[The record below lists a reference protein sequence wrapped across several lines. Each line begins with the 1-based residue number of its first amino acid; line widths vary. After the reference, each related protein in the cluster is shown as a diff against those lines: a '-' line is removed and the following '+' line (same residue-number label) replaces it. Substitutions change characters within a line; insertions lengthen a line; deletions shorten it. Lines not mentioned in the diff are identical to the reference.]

1 MVAFSAVDDR
11 GANIS
16 YICDPSAGEGKIKW
30 TYIPPGTGSKP
41 FIWQFEW
48 RTSYACPGGGG
59 GGGGGGGSK
68 DSGGLAG
75 GWIFIIWYVLF
86 GRNNREWAG
95 NLGIAL
101 TCLSFTGGAGTNTAW
116 RA

>member
-1 MVAFSAVDDR
+1 VANGGEGFVVAFGAVDDR

-30 TYIPPGTGSKP
+30 TYIPPGTGPKP
-41 FIWQFEW
+41 FIWRFEW

-86 GRNNREWAG
+86 GTNNPRIG
-95 NLGIAL
+95 
-101 TCLSFTGGAGTNTAW
+101 
-116 RA
+116 R